1 MFLSKLRST
10 AGISLVEILVS
21 LIITGLLAT
30 ASFQFYS
37 DMNGRT
43 LTQQDL
49 SDLQHICRTTV
60 YELKKNIRMA
70 GYKIG
75 SHEPFAIAGD
85 TLLVYQQGTNP
96 VDTIRYFLTEETEVL
111 DVEGAHQLYRLMKQ
125 MNSEPAVIMSDHLS
139 SLIFTEVDSANIEVV
154 VTAESM
160 RRDHEYVSNDGF
172 KSYSLTELIKIR
184 NVN

>member
-1 MFLSKLRST
+1 MFLSKLRNT

-60 YELKKNIRMA
+60 YELKKSIRMA

-75 SHEPFAIAGD
+75 SHDPFEIAGD
-85 TLLVYQQGTNP
+85 TLFVYQQGTNP
-96 VDTIRYFLTEETEVL
+96 VDTIRYYLVQEYRM
-111 DVEGAHQLYRLMKQ
+111 DAAEGAHQLYQLMKQ
-125 MNSEPAVIMSDHLS
+125 MNSESAVPMSDHLR
-139 SLIFTEVDSANIEVV
+139 SLVFTEIDSANIQVE
-154 VTAESM
+154 VTAESE
-160 RRDHEYVSNDGF
+160 RRDHEYTANDGF
-172 KSYSLTELIKIR
+172 KSFTLTELIKIR